1 MKDKVYGA
9 VGTARPYFD
18 RLSQDEELHEH
29 VKNAYASA
37 RSIYDELLGGR
48 GAQAVATRVARDKD
62 IQADLKKAVEELRL
76 AGARAQGKSSSHA
89 ARNTFLLLTGI
100 TLGVLFNPATGPQ
113 TRKWLKDKV
122 LGPEQPF
129 EYQTNEQ

>member
-9 VGTARPYFD
+9 VDTARPYVD
-18 RLSQDEELHEH
+18 RIARDDELHEH

-37 RSIYDELLGGR
+37 RSIYDELLGNR
-48 GAQAVATRVARDKD
+48 GAQALATRVAKDKD
-62 IQADLKKAVEELRL
+62 IQDELKKAVEELRL
-76 AGARAQGKSSSHA
+76 AGSRVQGKDSHSK
-89 ARNTFLLLTGI
+89 RNAFLLMTGI

-113 TRKWLKDKV
+113 TRKWLKDRV

>member
-9 VGTARPYFD
+9 VDSARPYVD
-18 RLSQDEELHEH
+18 RIAKDDELHEH

-37 RSIYDELLGGR
+37 RTIYDELIGGR
-48 GAQAVATRVARDKD
+48 GPQAVASRVAKDKD
-62 IQADLKKAVEELRL
+62 IQDELKKAVEELRL
-76 AGARAQGKSSSHA
+76 AGTRVQGKDSHTK
-89 ARNTFLLLTGI
+89 RNAFLLLTGI

>member
-9 VGTARPYFD
+9 VDTARPYVD
-18 RLSQDEELHEH
+18 RIARDDELHEH

-37 RSIYDELLGGR
+37 RSIYDELLGNR
-48 GAQAVATRVARDKD
+48 GAQALATRVATDKD
-62 IQADLKKAVEELRL
+62 MQSELKKAVEELRL
-76 AGARAQGKSSSHA
+76 AGERVQGKSSHT
-89 ARNTFLLLTGI
+89 ARNTMLLITGI

-113 TRKWLKDKV
+113 TRKWLKDKL

-129 EYQTNEQ
+129 EYRSNES

>member
-1 MKDKVYGA
+1 MSL
-9 VGTARPYFD
+9 GTRTSRPTS
-18 RLSQDEELHEH
+18 RRPS
-29 VKNAYASA
+29 
-37 RSIYDELLGGR
+37 RSCAWP
-48 GAQAVATRVARDKD
+48 AQ
-62 IQADLKKAVEELRL
+62 
-76 AGARAQGKSSSHA
+76 RAQGKSSSHA

>member
-1 MKDKVYGA
+1 MKERVNQA
-9 VGTARPYFD
+9 VDTARPYVD
-18 RLSQDEELHEH
+18 RLARDEELHEH

-37 RSIYDELLGGR
+37 RTIYDDLIGGR
-48 GAQAVATRVARDKD
+48 GAQALATKVATDKD
-62 IQADLKKAVEELRL
+62 IQGQLRNAVEELRL
-76 AGARAQGKSSSHA
+76 AGERAQGKESHTK
-89 ARNTFLLLTGI
+89 RNAGLLLLGI
-100 TLGVLFNPATGPQ
+100 TLGILFNPATGPQ